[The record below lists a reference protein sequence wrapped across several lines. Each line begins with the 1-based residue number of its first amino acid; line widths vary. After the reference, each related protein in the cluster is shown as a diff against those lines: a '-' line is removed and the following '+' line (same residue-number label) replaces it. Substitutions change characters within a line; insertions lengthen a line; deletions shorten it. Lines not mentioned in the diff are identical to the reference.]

1 MADNDYQENASGGI
15 KHIFLP
21 PNVSVCNIF
30 FTFARITFVSKTNIF
45 GATFNVEEHGSYWTE
60 TYENYL
66 SKNYMQIKFP
76 KYKWPNNFPAKNIDN
91 EHLKLFRSLKYLYRI
106 NI

>member
-1 MADNDYQENASGGI
+1 M
-15 KHIFLP
+15 
-21 PNVSVCNIF
+21 
-30 FTFARITFVSKTNIF
+30 TNIF

-60 TYENYL
+60 TYANYL

-76 KYKWPNNFPAKNIDN
+76 KYKWPNYFPAKNIDN
-91 EHLKLFRSLKYLYRI
+91 EHLKLFRSLKYLYGI